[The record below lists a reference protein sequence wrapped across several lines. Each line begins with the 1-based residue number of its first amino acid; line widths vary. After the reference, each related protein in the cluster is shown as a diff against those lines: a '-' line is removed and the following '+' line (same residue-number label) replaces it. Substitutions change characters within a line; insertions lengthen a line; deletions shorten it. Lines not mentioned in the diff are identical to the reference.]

1 MSKATPRLHASKS
14 APGDVEAMVSST
26 PSQEA
31 FNALTKA
38 KSFQAGD
45 GESQEERTQEMPSQI
60 YRKYTESMLK
70 ASTTMSKGQ
79 DTFPQEE
86 PETFREEN
94 GDMTQRTVQEGET
107 GHIDLIGGAGWTQ
120 SSSPARSTQGY
131 DELLDTSELQSP
143 ELEFKVPLRP
153 VEPATP
159 AHALAGQ
166 KHDRDGEPLTSDKS
180 SSKQTVRFSQAF
192 QLPTNGVMSGT
203 QLFDQTQSRSSPVPD
218 APRSSPGLTRPSPNF
233 HHTSYNAAAEA
244 SSVYGFSSP
253 ATSRTPRPSSFTAN
267 EPRDYYTTTKES
279 QARKAQKAAI
289 AQEQFERGR
298 ANGFGKEDDLDD
310 TQSQLRQLRKMRRTL
325 SDEAMTE
332 ARQLRAPMRSGSRP
346 SSSRKARE
354 TINLVTPANRRHQG
368 RLQHSDSVEDDLDLL
383 GDQEQPNDEQS
394 EEEPDEPIVHEDDE
408 NDGRDEDNDYDEYD
422 EFGGTVLRSQAN
434 DPDEDDRRSVAESI
448 DQEME
453 AEDDQQAD
461 VVEELAAHDKEETS
475 NPTQRTQG
483 STIADSQPTAQQGT
497 FEKPATQQVQHS
509 SYVPGSQYEGKTS
522 EEQAILAS
530 SQRQS
535 QTRIAA
541 SQPENDSARS
551 ADKVP
556 SSPPLQTMGLARQS
570 SDEDAALPQEIVESD
585 MQDAETARTREEESQ
600 GSAFAAPYSTART
613 HVSGSARSAA
623 VSPAKPFASQRSS
636 VIDPSPRKAAG
647 VRHFADMAELART
660 NSSFDVNADVDAVMS
675 GIMNDDDRMVLATAS
690 DTAEQPRSK
699 RRRLN
704 KEVSSNAATSEAT
717 SALPSTHAI
726 SDVEPLT
733 EVVTAD
739 RPPEPAAEKEPSPA
753 PNDEQPEALKD
764 SLSKGNEM
772 APTSTP
778 EDAQKVPVES
788 PDSRRRREKAGA
800 DAVSQL
806 ISARGAKA
814 GKKGKQ
820 VTYGR
825 APKRKA
831 AKTSSAK
838 SKRDKAEV
846 GEVHDEEVLNE
857 ETTEAVEPPVDGAV
871 ENAALDDLPVA
882 MDVDSAE
889 GPNVDDGDAIPTAEA
904 PEENDHAAP
913 NHGNGQ
919 GAVVAP
925 NRIMAFFRGTPPNY
939 YPATWVGGSADG
951 TKYKIRF
958 DDGNVTEV
966 NLDQVRLLD
975 FHIGDN
981 VKVDDLNTR
990 TKVWRIVGFCDVGDS
1005 PEGSMDIYG
1014 HTRIKMQAKPGR
1026 KSGANAEAL
1035 ESEGDVREVDVAQ
1048 IYLTTTL
1055 WPQFY
1060 PRTFRPAVNVKSS
1073 TAARAETPS
1082 TRSGTPQS
1090 ETPSSRSRRAQMP
1103 TGKGRGRAG
1112 RTSHLREASV
1122 ASSEIVP
1129 TYAPAAIFSGMAF
1142 AISYV
1147 SNESEKAEVS
1157 RLIERNGG
1165 TILQDGFEELFEL
1178 PNVGEQVTS
1187 TPKKRS
1193 PKKQKDEDG
1202 GEHLAGLQ
1210 LKAEHE
1216 TLGFV
1221 ALIADRHSRR
1231 AKYMQALALGLPTL
1245 SGRWI
1250 TDCLDAS
1257 KNKTLSSGEVTPLA
1271 WDRYLLPSGESSY
1284 LGGAIRSRTLAPY
1297 AAPNSRL
1304 PTTIASR
1311 TILLNGESVLIVAP
1325 KKGKTGWDKR
1335 KTYAF
1340 LTLALGAGEV
1350 KRVNDLQEAKE
1361 IVQED
1366 PATSIWVYV
1375 DGAVA
1380 EAEKA
1385 LFSKS
1390 AAGKKRKRESD
1401 AVGKEDGGKMSAAD
1415 GNVRIVN
1422 DEFVVQSL
1430 ILGASI
1436 E

>member
-1 MSKATPRLHASKS
+1 
-14 APGDVEAMVSST
+14 MVNST

-45 GESQEERTQEMPSQI
+45 GEPGHDSQDERTQEMPSQI

-70 ASTTMSKGQ
+70 ASTTTSKRQ
-79 DTFPQEE
+79 ETFPQEE
-86 PETFREEN
+86 PETFREED

-131 DELLDTSELQSP
+131 DELLEASEVQSP
-143 ELEFKVPLRP
+143 ELEFKVPPRP

-166 KHDRDGEPLTSDKS
+166 KHSRDGELLTSDKS

-253 ATSRTPRPSSFTAN
+253 ATGRTPRPSSFTAN

-289 AQEQFERGR
+289 AQEQFERAR

-310 TQSQLRQLRKMRRTL
+310 SQSQLRQLRKMRRTL

-354 TINLVTPANRRHQG
+354 TINLVTPANRRHHG

-408 NDGRDEDNDYDEYD
+408 NEDRDEDNDYDEYD

-448 DQEME
+448 DQEEVE
-453 AEDDQQAD
+453 AEDDAQ
-461 VVEELAAHDKEETS
+461 VNGVEDPPENDKEDPS

-483 STIADSQPTAQQGT
+483 STIADSQPTAQQGI

-522 EEQAILAS
+522 EDQAILAS

-541 SQPENDSARS
+541 SQLENGGTRS
-551 ADKVP
+551 ADKLP
-556 SSPPLQTMGLARQS
+556 SSPPLQTRELARQS

-623 VSPAKPFASQRSS
+623 VSPAKLSASQRS
-636 VIDPSPRKAAG
+636 ITDPSPRKAAG

-675 GIMNDDDRMVLATAS
+675 GIMNDDDRMVLATTS

-717 SALPSTHAI
+717 SALPLTHAT
-726 SDVEPLT
+726 SDVPAAA

-739 RPPEPAAEKEPSPA
+739 KAAVAAAEKEPSAA
-753 PNDEQPEALKD
+753 PEDEQPEALKD

-772 APTSTP
+772 PPTSTP
-778 EDAQKVPVES
+778 EDVHKVPYES

-814 GKKGKQ
+814 DKKGKQ

-825 APKRKA
+825 ASKRKA
-831 AKTSSAK
+831 TKTPASK
-838 SKRDKAEV
+838 SKKDMVEV
-846 GEVHDEEVLNE
+846 SQGHDEEARDQE
-857 ETTEAVEPPVDGAV
+857 RDETEQPSVDGV
-871 ENAALDDLPVA
+871 DEDAAAGDVPGG
-882 MDVDSAE
+882 MDVDPAD
-889 GPNVDDGDAIPTAEA
+889 GPTSPSKLEDAPNHDNAVPTAEA

-913 NHGNGQ
+913 NAGTEQ

-925 NRIMAFFRGTPPNY
+925 NRILAFFRGTPPNY

-975 FHIGDN
+975 FRIGDN

-990 TKVWRIVGFCDVGDS
+990 TKVWRIVGFCDVADPAG
-1005 PEGSMDIYG
+1005 GSMDIYG
-1014 HTRIKMQAKPGR
+1014 HTRIKLQAKAGR
-1026 KSGANAEAL
+1026 KSGANAAAQ
-1035 ESEGDVREVDVAQ
+1035 ESEGDAREVDVAQ
-1048 IYLTTTL
+1048 IYLTTSL
-1055 WPQFY
+1055 WPQFF
-1060 PRTFRPAVNVKSS
+1060 PRIFRPAGNVKSS

-1103 TGKGRGRAG
+1103 KGKGRARAG

-1122 ASSEIVP
+1122 ASSEVAP
-1129 TYAPAAIFSGMAF
+1129 TDAPAAIFSGMAF

-1178 PNVGEQVTS
+1178 PNVGEQTMS

-1193 PKKQKDEDG
+1193 PKKQRDDG
-1202 GEHLAGLQ
+1202 ESEHLAGLQ

-1216 TLGFV
+1216 SLGFV

-1271 WDRYLLPSGESSY
+1271 WDKYLLPSGESSY
-1284 LGGAIRSRTLAPY
+1284 LGGAIRSRTLSPY
-1297 AAPNSRL
+1297 AAPTSRL

-1311 TILLNGESVLIVAP
+1311 SILLKGESVLIVAP

-1366 PATSIWVYV
+1366 PATSTWVYV

-1390 AAGKKRKRESD
+1390 AGGKKRKRESD
-1401 AVGKEDGGKMSAAD
+1401 GAGKEDGSKMSAAD

-1430 ILGASI
+1430 ILGALI